1 MAEKKANPYLV
12 PLEELLEAGCHFGH
26 QSRRWHPKMAPYIWG
41 ERNGVHIIDLEKT
54 QSCLLAACEKSRELA
69 REGKFILFVGTKR
82 QASAIIAE
90 EAQKAQM
97 PYVSKRWLG
106 GTLTNW
112 KQLKKSIDRMVDL
125 ESKRAAH
132 ELEKY
137 TKREQGQFDKEIAR
151 LNTFVGGLRL
161 LKDLPAALFII
172 DIKRED
178 AVVREAKKMG
188 IPVFA
193 VVDTNC
199 DPTGVEF
206 VIPANDDAI
215 WSIRLIVSKISEA
228 IREGRIANESQKT
241 SESRESANEINP
253 LTH

>member
-1 MAEKKANPYLV
+1 MAVKKTDSNTEQYRV

-54 QSCLLAACEKSRELA
+54 QSHLLAACEKVKQLT
-69 REGKFILFVGTKR
+69 REGKFVLFVGTKR
-82 QASAIIAE
+82 QASAVIEE

-97 PYVSKRWLG
+97 PYVAKRWLG

-112 KQLKKSIDRMVDL
+112 KQVKKSIERLADL
-125 ESKRAAH
+125 ETKRASG

-193 VVDTNC
+193 IVDTNC
-199 DPTGVEF
+199 DPTGISS

-228 IREGRIANESQKT
+228 IREGRNQPINEST
-241 SESRESANEINP
+241 NRPVILERV
-253 LTH
+253 

>member
-1 MAEKKANPYLV
+1 MAEKKSNSGSEKYLV
-12 PLEELLEAGCHFGH
+12 SLEELLEAGCHFGH

-54 QSCLLAACEKSRELA
+54 QALLAAACEKVRELA
-69 REGKFILFVGTKR
+69 RDGKLILFVGTKR
-82 QASAIIAE
+82 QASAIIEE

-97 PYVSKRWLG
+97 PYVAKRWLG
-106 GTLTNW
+106 GTMTNW
-112 KQLKKSIDRMVDL
+112 KQLKKSIERMVDL
-125 ESKRAAH
+125 ENKRAAH

-193 VVDTNC
+193 IVDTNC
-199 DPTGVEF
+199 DPTGISS

-215 WSIRLIVSKISEA
+215 WSIRLIVSKFAEA
-228 IREGRIANESQKT
+228 IREGRVANESQKT
-241 SESRESANEINP
+241 SESRESGNG
-253 LTH
+253 

>member
-1 MAEKKANPYLV
+1 MVQKKTTQPSTSYRV
-12 PLEELLEAGCHFGH
+12 SLEELLEAGCHFGH

-41 ERNGVHIIDLEKT
+41 ERNGVHIIDLSKT
-54 QSCLLAACEKSRELA
+54 QESLVAACRKASELV
-69 REGKFILFVGTKR
+69 REGKLILFVGTKR
-82 QASAIIAE
+82 QASAIIEE

-112 KQLKKSIDRMVDL
+112 KQLKKSIERMVDL

-193 VVDTNC
+193 IVDTNC
-199 DPTGVEF
+199 DPTGIDYV
-206 VIPANDDAI
+206 VPANDDAI
-215 WSIRLIVSKISEA
+215 WSIRLIVSKIAEA
-228 IREGRIANESQKT
+228 IREGRTEKPANQITDSPI
-241 SESRESANEINP
+241 SS

>member
-1 MAEKKANPYLV
+1 MVEKKPRSGIEKYLV
-12 PLEELLEAGCHFGH
+12 SLEELLEAGCHFGH

-54 QSCLLAACEKSRELA
+54 QAHLLAACEKAREMA
-69 REGKFILFVGTKR
+69 REGKLILFVGTKR

-97 PYVSKRWLG
+97 PFVSKRWLG

-112 KQLKKSIDRMVDL
+112 KQLKKSIDRLVDL
-125 ESKRAAH
+125 ENKRAAH

-137 TKREQGQFDKEIAR
+137 TKREQGQFDKEIVR

-193 VVDTNC
+193 IVDTNC
-199 DPTGVEF
+199 DPTGIDYV
-206 VIPANDDAI
+206 VPANDDAI
-215 WSIRLIVSKISEA
+215 WSIRLIVSKFAEA
-228 IREGRIANESQKT
+228 IRDGRTEKPNNQIT
-241 SESRESANEINP
+241 DLPINP